1 MEFEAKLKHLHIS
14 PRKVRLV
21 ADLVRGK
28 QATEAQTV
36 LGFTINKSA
45 EPILK
50 LLNSALA
57 NAKSTSGIE
66 AVELYIKKITVDEG
80 PIGRRVFPRAKGR
93 GDILR
98 KRTSHVNL
106 TLEVKAKEEKKVR
119 KSKKTEEK
127 KEEVKEEKKPAKKV
141 AADKEIKKIKKK

>member
-1 MEFEAKLKHLHIS
+1 M
-14 PRKVRLV
+14 V

-28 QATEAQTV
+28 RATEAQT
-36 LGFTINKSA
+36 LLAFALNKSA

-57 NAKSTSGIE
+57 NAKSTKGIE
-66 AVELYIKKITVDEG
+66 ATELYVKKITIDEG
-80 PIGRRVFPRAKGR
+80 PIGRRVFPRARGR

-106 TLEVKAKEEKKVR
+106 TLE
-119 KSKKTEEK
+119 SK
-127 KEEVKEEKKPAKKV
+127 KEEVKEKKTRAKKSV
-141 AADKEIKKIKKK
+141 KAEAVKKEETPKEEIKKIKKK

>member
-1 MEFEAKLKHLHIS
+1 MEFEVKLKHLHVS
-14 PRKVRLV
+14 PRKARLV

-28 QATEAQTV
+28 QAIEAQNLLTFA
-36 LGFTINKSA
+36 LNKSA

-57 NAKSTSGIE
+57 NAKTTKGVE
-66 AVELYIKKITVDEG
+66 AADLYVKKITIDEG
-80 PIGRRVFPRAKGR
+80 PIGRRVFPRARGR

-106 TLEVKAKEEKKVR
+106 TLE
-119 KSKKTEEK
+119 SK
-127 KEEVKEEKKPAKKV
+127 KEEVKEKKTRAKKAKKE
-141 AADKEIKKIKKK
+141 AAVKEEAPKEEIKKIKKK